1 MMPAL
6 LPTHLGSNPTGLL
19 PAPPELWEAEQ
30 VGGGGRGGPQGFQ
43 FPAQVRARGLAPNTG
58 GLPCGLSPRPLPLQW
73 LRVLPCKH
81 EFHRDCVD
89 PWLMLQQTCPL
100 CKFNVLGEQ

>member
-1 MMPAL
+1 MGDRGDRPQEFHFPSL
-6 LPTHLGSNPTGLL
+6 
-19 PAPPELWEAEQ
+19 
-30 VGGGGRGGPQGFQ
+30 GGGQASPLSSGLTLGPE
-43 FPAQVRARGLAPNTG
+43 
-58 GLPCGLSPRPLPLQW
+58 PLPHTLQW

-100 CKFNVLGEQ
+100 CKFNVLGKHKCRGPWLALYLLPT

>member
-1 MMPAL
+1 MWLEPL
-6 LPTHLGSNPTGLL
+6 LHT
-19 PAPPELWEAEQ
+19 
-30 VGGGGRGGPQGFQ
+30 
-43 FPAQVRARGLAPNTG
+43 
-58 GLPCGLSPRPLPLQW
+58 LQW

-100 CKFNVLGEQ
+100 CKFNVLGEHQEWGPLAGNAWSRPDISSLFFFHLPCREPLLR